1 MANDPSYNWIYKAL
15 VNDPN
20 DVHGAVAYVLYK
32 NEKIAYI
39 EHFCK
44 EKGHHPD
51 NNDLA
56 EFHRMTN
63 LPGRLE
69 SYREQADRLLEE
81 FLEAMLAARVQ
92 AAQDAFKQSHVSTL
106 IHDTEADIRSHIQS
120 SESVIKA
127 EVSKV
132 HRALDGNKGMAGW
145 FKDLGINLLVNVLT
159 VVLIG
164 LAVVGSTHLD
174 DVLSNL
180 KNSISPAKQEISLST
195 DAESTK
201 N

>member
-1 MANDPSYNWIYKAL
+1 MANDPNYNWIYKAL
-15 VNDPN
+15 VNGPN

-39 EHFCK
+39 EHFVK
-44 EKGHHPD
+44 EKGHQPD
-51 NNDLA
+51 SNDLA

-81 FLEAMLAARVQ
+81 FLEAMLATRIQVD
-92 AAQDAFKQSHVSTL
+92 QDAFKQAHLSTL
-106 IHDTEADIRSHIQS
+106 IRDTESDIRTHIQS

-132 HRALDGNKGMAGW
+132 QRALDSGKGIGGW

-164 LAVVGSTHLD
+164 LAVVGSTRLD
-174 DVLSNL
+174 DGLSDL
-180 KNSISPAKQEISLST
+180 KNGISPAAEGKSSPP
-195 DAESTK
+195 DAAATGR
-201 N
+201 

>member
-1 MANDPSYNWIYKAL
+1 MANDPNYNWIYKAL
-15 VNDPN
+15 VNGPN

-39 EHFCK
+39 EHFAK
-44 EKGHHPD
+44 EKDRQPD
-51 NNDLA
+51 SNDLA

-81 FLEAMLAARVQ
+81 FLEAMLATRIQVD
-92 AAQDAFKQSHVSTL
+92 QDAFKQAHLSTL
-106 IHDTEADIRSHIQS
+106 IRDTESDIRTHIQS

-132 HRALDGNKGMAGW
+132 QRALDSGKGIGGW

-164 LAVVGSTHLD
+164 LAVVGSTRLD
-174 DVLSNL
+174 DGLSDL
-180 KNSISPAKQEISLST
+180 KNGISPAAEGKSSPP
-195 DAESTK
+195 DAAATGR
-201 N
+201 

>member
-1 MANDPSYNWIYKAL
+1 MANDLSYNWIYKAL
-15 VNDPN
+15 VNGPN

-39 EHFCK
+39 EHFTK
-44 EKGHHPD
+44 EKGRQPD
-51 NNDLA
+51 GNDLA

-92 AAQDAFKQSHVSTL
+92 VEQDAFRQSHVSTM
-106 IHDTEADIRSHIQS
+106 IRDTEADIRAHIQS

-132 HRALDGNKGMAGW
+132 QRALDGGKGMTGW
-145 FKDLGINLLVNVLT
+145 FKDLGSNLLVNLLT

-164 LAVVGSTHLD
+164 LAVVGSAHLD
-174 DVLSNL
+174 DGLAVLKS
-180 KNSISPAKQEISLST
+180 SISSSK
-195 DAESTK
+195 
-201 N
+201 